1 MDKCALFVFLGEEK
15 RKKKVLVWSRGAV
28 LAAKRFVWSR
38 GAVLAVKRFIWSRG
52 AVLAVERLA
61 LSGEMISP

>member
-38 GAVLAVKRFIWSRG
+38 GVI
-52 AVLAVERLA
+52 LAVEKERAVFML
-61 LSGEMISP
+61 LSFISEGK